1 MKMVEYLFYIH
12 EHDFGIEED
21 RAGDEDDFG

>member
-1 MKMVEYLFYIH
+1 MVEYLFYIH